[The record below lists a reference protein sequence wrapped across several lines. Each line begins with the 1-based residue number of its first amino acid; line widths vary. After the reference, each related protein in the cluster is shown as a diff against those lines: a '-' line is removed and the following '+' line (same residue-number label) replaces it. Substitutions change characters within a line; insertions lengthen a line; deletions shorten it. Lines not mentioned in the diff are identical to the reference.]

1 MKRLVLILAFASLC
15 GCGSALLEKNQPVAI
30 HYYTP
35 ERVIPRLTSASQ
47 VTEMGPPHDRPPAPK
62 LRIGRVTSGIQL
74 RERIVHRDA
83 AFEAGFYE
91 EHRWTERPEE
101 FVRRSLSRTLFEER
115 GLTRSLE
122 GGAPIL
128 DVDLYAFDEIRRG
141 PENLARIQLRIL
153 LHEDRRVLAEETITI
168 DRPALGTDMDSFV
181 AAMADALEATSHLV
195 ADRAVSALTPAST
208 SVNSAK

>member
-1 MKRLVLILAFASLC
+1 MKRFAWVLVLASLC
-15 GCGSALLEKNQPVAI
+15 GCGSALLDKSEPVPI

-35 ERVIPRLTSASQ
+35 ERVVPRLTSASQ
-47 VTEMGPPHDRPPAPK
+47 VTEMGPPQNRPPAPK
-62 LRIGRVTSGIQL
+62 LKIGRVTSGIQL

-122 GGAPIL
+122 GGAPTL

-141 PENLARIQLRIL
+141 PENIARIQLRIL
-153 LHEDRRVLAEETITI
+153 LHGDRQVLAEETITI

-181 AAMADALEATSHLV
+181 AAMSDALEATSHLV
-195 ADRAVSALTPAST
+195 ADRAVSALTPASD
-208 SVNSAK
+208 SVNSVR